1 MMNGIIGMVGIK
13 KNIMTNFI
21 SAVMAT
27 ILTLLL
33 YAVLTAFPVMLLW
46 NYCLVPA
53 MPFIKV
59 VTFWQA
65 LGIKI
70 LFGLLFHVTQKTETK
85 K

>member
-1 MMNGIIGMVGIK
+1 
-13 KNIMTNFI
+13 MTNFI

>member
-1 MMNGIIGMVGIK
+1 
-13 KNIMTNFI
+13 MTNLI
-21 SAVMAT
+21 SAIMAT
-27 ILTLLL
+27 ILTVLL

>member
-1 MMNGIIGMVGIK
+1 MMNGIIGMVVIK

-59 VTFWQA
+59 LTFWQA

-70 LFGLLFHVTQKTETK
+70 LFGLLFHVTQKTEIK